1 MWIAGAMVSGG
12 AWVSVAA
19 ADGVVLRAAL
29 TKGQEL
35 RYDIAARLE
44 ARTTTGAEVLEQ
56 SMRLRLTVASVDRDG
71 AKVHG
76 RLESLKAR
84 SEGPGRDAEEFA
96 WVRGDPA
103 GPEQDAP
110 LAAMCRAMAVMVF
123 EVTMDPRGEILGI
136 AGLERIGDEVHG
148 VDKVS
153 RLMGVLAPEAAA
165 RMLQPIFAV
174 DVSGKARHAGD
185 TWTERRKIATGVWRS
200 ATTTELKVAA
210 VEGGRARIEGSMT
223 VQPEPTDD
231 TRPRAEIVSQ
241 ATTITAEW
249 DAAASRLVRRV
260 MEGAITWR
268 ATVPL
273 KEPIVAESLSKSKV
287 ELKLV
292 E

>member
-1 MWIAGAMVSGG
+1 MWIATVVG
-12 AWVSVAA
+12 AWVSVMA
-19 ADGVVLRAAL
+19 ADGVVLRAGL
-29 TKGQEL
+29 TQGQEL

-44 ARTTTGAEVLEQ
+44 ARTTAGAEVLEQ

-84 SEGPGRDAEEFA
+84 SEGPGREAEEFA

-110 LAAMCRAMAVMVF
+110 LAATCRAMAVMVF
-123 EVTMDPRGEILGI
+123 EVTVDPSGEILGI

-148 VDKVS
+148 VEKVG
-153 RLMGVLAPEAAA
+153 RLMGVLAPEAAG
-165 RMLQPIFAV
+165 RMLQPVFAV
-174 DVSGKARHAGD
+174 DASGKARNAGD
-185 TWTERRKIATGVWRS
+185 SWTERRKIATGVWRS
-200 ATTTELKVAA
+200 TATTEWRMVA
-210 VEGGRARIEGSMT
+210 VEGGNARIEGAMT
-223 VQPEPTDD
+223 IQPDPTDD
-231 TRPRAEIVSQ
+231 TRPLAEVVSQ

-287 ELKLV
+287 EFRLV